1 MSQEK
6 STAVSETVNRKEN
19 PEDCGHEVNACTC
32 PPDKEYEKYTKIRAL
47 THLIGMINFMPPF
60 DGPIS
65 YGPLERIWNFKK
77 QIREIDPNWLLAD
90 EITLLEH
97 QVLNQ
102 IDVIDINVPWNSARN
117 KLRYI
122 DLYQTVTKLRTIHPN
137 WQMYLE
143 DSKNHHF
150 CKCYSCSEIKR
161 KYQEELDATSSEELS
176 SEEENGK

>member
-6 STAVSETVNRKEN
+6 STPVSEVSNKEGN
-19 PEDCGHEVNACTC
+19 SEDCGHEVNGCTC
-32 PPDKEYEKYTKIRAL
+32 PPDKEYVKFTRIRGL
-47 THLIGMINFMPPF
+47 TNLLGMINFMPPF
-60 DGPIS
+60 DSPIS
-65 YGPLERIWNFKK
+65 YTPLEKMWSFKK

-122 DLYQTVTKLRTIHPN
+122 DLYQTITKLRTIHPD

-150 CKCYSCSEIKR
+150 CKCYQCSEVKR
-161 KYQEELDATSSEELS
+161 QYQEALDATSSEELS
-176 SEEENGK
+176 SDEESRK

>member
-6 STAVSETVNRKEN
+6 STSVS
-19 PEDCGHEVNACTC
+19 D
-32 PPDKEYEKYTKIRAL
+32 

-60 DGPIS
+60 DAPIS

-77 QIREIDPNWLLAD
+77 QIREMDPNWLLAD

-102 IDVIDINVPWNSARN
+102 IDVIDITAPWNSARN

-122 DLYQTVTKLRTIHPN
+122 DLYQTIVKRVSWFKSSLLLRINNKHI
-137 WQMYLE
+137 Y
-143 DSKNHHF
+143 
-150 CKCYSCSEIKR
+150 
-161 KYQEELDATSSEELS
+161 KY
-176 SEEENGK
+176 

>member
-6 STAVSETVNRKEN
+6 STIVSEVINKGEN
-19 PEDCGHEVNACTC
+19 SEDCGHEVNACTC
-32 PPDKEYEKYTKIRAL
+32 PPNKEYEKYTKIRGL
-47 THLIGMINFMPPF
+47 THLIGLINFMPPF

-77 QIREIDPNWLLAD
+77 QIKEIDSNWLLAD

-122 DLYQTVTKLRTIHPN
+122 DLYQTITKLRTIHPD

-150 CKCYSCSEIKR
+150 CKCYSCSEVKR

-176 SEEENGK
+176 SDEENRK

>member
-6 STAVSETVNRKEN
+6 LKPEGEVTNREGTS
-19 PEDCGHEVNACTC
+19 EDCDCGPHSCYCRVN
-32 PPDKEYEKYTKIRAL
+32 KEYEKSTKIRSL
-47 THLIGMINFMPPF
+47 THLIGLINFMPPF
-60 DGPIS
+60 DGPLS
-65 YGPLERIWNFKK
+65 YRPLERLWSLKK
-77 QIREIDPNWLLAD
+77 QIKEIDPNWLLAD

-102 IDVIDINVPWNSARN
+102 INVIDINVSWNSVRS

-122 DLYQTVTKLRTIHPN
+122 DLYQTITKLRTIHPD

-150 CKCYSCSEIKR
+150 CRCCSCSEVR
-161 KYQEELDATSSEELS
+161 KLYQEELDDISSEEPNS
-176 SEEENGK
+176 DEENKK